1 VPRNDSFNFKFLILS
16 GLASYAP
23 TVNIWLVFLIDLTK
37 WTIPALLITMNSST
51 FQDKYKQL
59 NSEQKQAVDTTEGA
73 LMVIAGPG
81 SGKTQILSMRIANIL
96 LNNDVNPNNILC
108 LTFTNAAAKNMQ
120 DRLAKIIGP
129 TAYDVNICTFH
140 SFGSMIINKHQSKFF
155 EQFGLDAKQAEPIVQ
170 QKVFEEI
177 MNELPVGNTLASKNP
192 DGAWNFLRDIKG
204 RISDLRKGGLSPEG
218 YSKILK
224 VNKPIIDEFQAVLD
238 EFQDILALPLRSN
251 ENKNK
256 FIVGFG
262 EMLEQFQSLIRSQNN
277 FQLYNFFGKD
287 LVEDFALAYQEALAG
302 DKPKTSIIKDILKKY
317 AELDRENNYILKDLK
332 NFDKQLTIC
341 EVYKKYRAKML
352 KLRLY
357 DFDDMIL
364 DVVAKIKSDQELKNQ
379 LLETYQ
385 YVLVDEFQD
394 TSTVQLDLILQ
405 LTDTI
410 ATIGVDPNMMVVG
423 DDDQS
428 IYKFQGASTANLIK
442 FTELYRGCRFITLQ
456 HNYRSSHKIVEN
468 TKKLANNITDRI
480 SRLLPDIDKNPMAH
494 NLRDHSQIHHLRFDS
509 VLEEC
514 LWVVEKCKEL
524 VANGTEPNKIAILSR
539 GHKDLSKII
548 EISSKLGLP
557 TNYEKGNNILLE
569 PKVVQLISMMEYVD
583 SLNNPASKDEKEQL
597 LCEILQY
604 DFWGFTQLQIRTIAT
619 IAMKSKLG
627 WLDTMLKLSEWKE
640 SGTIDLSSK
649 YSEAEK
655 LNLAQKIIIEALAN
669 IEIDFCNE
677 LREIGL
683 FFLDLAKK
691 SLNEPGELIIDR
703 LIGVDSVQSSED
715 TQGEEGNENVE
726 VVSGYQSRYKRV
738 YFDKLLAKVDSQKDL
753 KLLSNLRFLINSIRS
768 FGVGKILTL
777 SEIVATLQI
786 YQSQQDLNL
795 VDNSVF
801 MTTTMSVNLMT
812 AHKSKGLE
820 FDTVFV
826 INCNQSNWVSGNKGQ
841 KVSLLSNLN
850 LAGESDNN
858 DDKMRLFYVA
868 LTRAENHLYLTS
880 SCAADNGEVVNEL
893 SFLQYLHQ
901 DDLTKSETRDLK
913 NEVLE
918 IDLQKKHP
926 ETKLEKQ
933 EYKILEAVLKDYKMP
948 VTHLNNFLDME
959 LKPGS
964 TKRGPAKF
972 LEANLLRFPQTPNS
986 KAAYGT
992 AMHKAMQDFYNQS
1005 LKFKSKPSIEF
1016 LTENFELSLNQQKLI
1031 SSEREKLRV
1040 YGVQN
1045 LTKWFELK
1053 QSMETDFRVEHSFA
1067 TGVKIGEAM
1076 LTGNLDKMI
1085 LDIQERT
1092 ITVVDYKTGKIIQE
1106 WDRYVKDP
1114 KKPPLEVGDLK
1125 ISKEQSY
1132 NNQLLFYKLLVEN
1145 SPEFKNKYQVKTGQ
1159 LEFIDC
1165 SKQATSYDYITI
1177 PTLELDLDHVETQR
1191 LHKIIQAVWKRIM
1204 NLDFSLPKEFD
1215 ESIAGTKEWMDY
1227 LAAEG
1232 E

>member
-1 VPRNDSFNFKFLILS
+1 VRGWVWVLS
-16 GLASYAP
+16 GVASYAS
-23 TVNIWLVFLIDLTK
+23 TNFNTFVILLIWGDLTK
-37 WTIPALLITMNSST
+37 WIIPALLITMNASI
-51 FQDKYKQL
+51 FLDKYKQL
-59 NSEQKQAVDTTEGA
+59 NPEQKQAVDTTEGA
-73 LMVIAGPG
+73 LMVVAGPG

-120 DRLAKIIGP
+120 ERLCKIIGP

-140 SFGSMIINKHQSKFF
+140 SFGSMLINKNQSKFF
-155 EQFGLDAKQAEPIVQ
+155 EQFGLDAKQAEPVVQ

-177 MNELPVGNTLASKNP
+177 MNQLPVGNSLASKNP
-192 DGAWNFLRDIKG
+192 EGSWNFLKDIKN
-204 RISDLRKGGLSPEG
+204 RISDLRKGGLSPDG
-218 YSKILK
+218 YSEILNL
-224 VNKPIIDEFQAVLD
+224 NKPIIDDFQTVLD

-256 FIVGFG
+256 FIVGLG
-262 EMLEQFQSLIRSQNN
+262 ELLVKFQSLIRSQNN
-277 FQLYNFFGKD
+277 NQLYNLFGKD
-287 LVEDFALAYQEALAG
+287 LVESFALAYQEALAG
-302 DKPKTSIIKDILKKY
+302 DKPKTSLIKDILKKY
-317 AELDRENNYILKDLK
+317 TELDRENNYIFKDLK

-341 EVYKKYRAKML
+341 HSYKEYRSKML

-364 DVVAKIKSDQELKNQ
+364 EVVAKIKSDQELKNQ

-385 YVLVDEFQD
+385 YVLVDEYQD
-394 TSTVQLDLILQ
+394 TSGVQLELVVQ

-410 ATIGVDPNMMVVG
+410 AAIGVEPNIMVVG

-428 IYKFQGASTANLIK
+428 IYKFQGASTANLVK
-442 FTELYRGCRFITLQ
+442 FTELYPGCKFITLQ

-480 SRLLPDIDKNPMAH
+480 TKLLPDIDKNPLAH
-494 NLRDHSQIHHLRFDS
+494 NTRIESQIHHLRFDS
-509 VLEEC
+509 MLEES
-514 LWVVEKCKEL
+514 LWTVEKCKEL
-524 VANGTEPNKIAILSR
+524 IAGGVEPSKIAIISR

-548 EISSKLGLP
+548 EISSKLGLA

-569 PKVVQLISMMEYVD
+569 PKINQLIVMMEYID
-583 SLNNPASKDEKEQL
+583 SLNNPVSKDEKEEL

-604 DFWGFTQLQIRTIAT
+604 DFWGFTQLQIRTLAT
-619 IAMKSKLG
+619 IALKSRCG
-627 WLDTMLKLSEWKE
+627 WLDAMLALPEYKNTSRV
-640 SGTIDLSSK
+640 DLSSK
-649 YSEAEK
+649 YGDGEK
-655 LNLAQKIIIEALAN
+655 LQLAQGIIVEALGN
-669 IEIDFCNE
+669 VDLEFCAE

-683 FFLDLAKK
+683 FLLDLAKK

-715 TQGEEGNENVE
+715 THGEEGDENVE
-726 VVSGYQSRYKRV
+726 ETSGYQSRYKRA

-753 KLLSNLRFLINSIRS
+753 KLLSNLRFLINSIRG
-768 FGVGKILTL
+768 FGVGKILPL
-777 SEIVATLQI
+777 SEIVTTLKL
-786 YQSQQDLNL
+786 YQSEQDLNL

-801 MTTTMSVNLMT
+801 MTTTNSINLMT

-841 KVSLLSNLN
+841 KISLLSNLG

-880 SCAADNGEVVNEL
+880 SCASDSGEVVNEL

-901 DDLTKSETRDLK
+901 DDLTKTEVKDLK
-913 NEVLE
+913 NESLE
-918 IDLQKKHP
+918 LDLQKKHP
-926 ETKLEKQ
+926 ETILEKQ
-933 EYKILEAVLKDYKMP
+933 EYKILESVLRDYKMP

-959 LKPGS
+959 YKPGS

-1005 LKFKSKPSIEF
+1005 LKIKTKPGIEF
-1016 LTENFELSLNQQKLI
+1016 LVENFESALNQQKLI
-1031 SSEREKLRV
+1031 TSEREKMRV
-1040 YGVQN
+1040 YGIQN
-1045 LTKWFELK
+1045 LTKWFKLK
-1053 QSMETDFRVEHSFA
+1053 QDMESDFRVEYSFG
-1067 TGVKIGEAM
+1067 TGVKLGDAM

-1085 LDIQERT
+1085 LDTKERT
-1092 ITVVDYKTGKIIQE
+1092 ITVVDYKTGKIIQK
-1106 WDRYVKDP
+1106 WDRYLKTP
-1114 KKPPLEVGDLK
+1114 SNPLLEIGDLK
-1125 ISKEQSY
+1125 IAKEQAYS
-1132 NNQLLFYKLLVEN
+1132 NQLIFYKLLVEN
-1145 SPEFKNKYQVKTGQ
+1145 SPEFKNKYQVKQGV

-1165 SKQATSYDYITI
+1165 SDMATGFDYQEI
-1177 PTLELDLDHVETQR
+1177 PALELQLDDVDTIK
-1191 LHKIIQAVWKRIM
+1191 LSKIIQAVWRRIM
-1204 NLDFSLPKEFD
+1204 SLDFIIPKEF
-1215 ESIAGTKEWMDY
+1215 EASIAGTKEWMEF
-1227 LAAEG
+1227 LAEEG
-1232 E
+1232 K

>member
-1 VPRNDSFNFKFLILS
+1 MNLLKFNEKL
-16 GLASYAP
+16 
-23 TVNIWLVFLIDLTK
+23 D
-37 WTIPALLITMNSST
+37 
-51 FQDKYKQL
+51 QL
-59 NSEQKQAVDTTEGA
+59 NPEQRQAVENTEGA
-73 LMVIAGPG
+73 VMVIAGPG
-81 SGKTQILSMRIANIL
+81 SGKTQILSMRIASIL

-120 DRLAKIIGP
+120 QRLAKIIGP

-155 EQFGLDAKQAEPIVQ
+155 EQFGLDAKQSEPITQ

-177 MNELPVGNTLASKNP
+177 MNELPVGNPLASKNP

-218 YSKILK
+218 YGEVLK

-238 EFQDILALPLRSN
+238 QYQEELALPLRSN
-251 ENKNK
+251 ENKSK
-256 FIVGFG
+256 YIGVFG
-262 EMLEQFQSLIRSQNN
+262 ALLEQFQSLIRSQNN
-277 FQLYNFFGKD
+277 NQIYNLFGKD
-287 LVEDFALAYQEALAG
+287 LVENFALAYQEALVG
-302 DKPKTSIIKDILKKY
+302 DKPKTSLLKDILKKY
-317 AELDRENNYILKDLK
+317 AEVDRENNYILKDLK

-341 EVYKKYRAKML
+341 EVYKKYRSKML

-357 DFDDMIL
+357 DFDDMVL
-364 DVVAKIKSDQELKNQ
+364 DVVAKIKHDQELKNQ

-405 LTDTI
+405 LTDTMAI
-410 ATIGVDPNMMVVG
+410 IGVEPNIMVVG

-468 TKKLANNITDRI
+468 TKQLANNIMDRI

-494 NLRDHSQIHHLRFDS
+494 NQRDQSQIHYLRFDS

-514 LWVVEKCKEL
+514 LWVVEKCNEL
-524 VANGTEPNKIAILSR
+524 VAGGAEPDKIAIISR

-548 EISSKLGLP
+548 EISGKLGLA

-583 SLNNPASKDEKEQL
+583 SLNNPATKDEKEQL

-604 DFWGFTQLQIRTIAT
+604 DFWGFTQLQIRTLAT
-619 IAMKSKLG
+619 IAMKSRLG
-627 WLDTMLKLSEWKE
+627 WLDTMLKLPQWKE
-640 SGTIDLSSK
+640 TGTIDLGSN
-649 YSEAEK
+649 YSEVDK
-655 LNLAQKIIIEALAN
+655 LNLAQGIVSESIAN
-669 IEIDFCNE
+669 IELGFCRE

-715 TQGEEGNENVE
+715 THSEEGDENVE
-726 VVSGYQSRYKRV
+726 EVSGYQSKYKRA

-753 KLLSNLRFLINSIRS
+753 KLLSNLRFLINSIRG
-768 FGVGKILTL
+768 FGAGKILTL
-777 SEIVATLQI
+777 SEIVATLKI
-786 YQSQQDLNL
+786 YLSEQDLNL

-801 MTTTMSVNLMT
+801 MTTTKSVNLMT

-858 DDKMRLFYVA
+858 NDKMRLFYVA

-880 SCAADNGEVVNEL
+880 SSASDSGEVVNEL

-901 DDLTKSETRDLK
+901 DDLTKTEVKDLK
-913 NEVLE
+913 NESLE
-918 IDLQKKHP
+918 LDLQKKHP
-926 ETKLEKQ
+926 ETILEKQ
-933 EYKILEAVLKDYKMP
+933 EYKILEAVLRDYKMA

-959 LKPGS
+959 YKIGN

-972 LEANLLRFPQTPNS
+972 LESNLLRFPQTPNAD
-986 KAAYGT
+986 AAYGT

-1005 LKFKSKPSIEF
+1005 LKLKTKPSIEF
-1016 LTENFELSLNQQKLI
+1016 LIENFESSLNQQKLI
-1031 SSEREKLRV
+1031 STEREKKRV
-1040 YGVQN
+1040 FGIQN

-1053 QSMETDFRVEHSFA
+1053 QEMEELFQTEYSFGN
-1067 TGVKIGEAM
+1067 GVKVGEAT
-1076 LTGNLDKMI
+1076 LSGNLDKVVF
-1085 LDIQERT
+1085 DTTNRT
-1092 ITVVDYKTGKIIQE
+1092 IKVVDYKTGKVLDK
-1106 WDRYVKDP
+1106 WDRYTKDQP
-1114 KKPPLEVGDLK
+1114 KSKLQAGDLK
-1125 ISKEQSY
+1125 TSKQTTHQI
-1132 NNQLLFYKLLVEN
+1132 QLQFYKILIEN
-1145 SPEFKNKYQVKTGQ
+1145 SPEFKNKYIVKTGE
-1159 LEFIDC
+1159 LEFLDC
-1165 SKQATSYDYITI
+1165 SNENYKTI
-1177 PTLELDLDHVETQR
+1177 PTLELDLDHIETQR
-1191 LHKIIQAVWKRIM
+1191 LYKIIQAVWRRIM
-1204 NLDFSLPKEFD
+1204 NLDFSVPKDFED
-1215 ESIAGTKEWMDY
+1215 SIAGTKEWMDY
-1227 LAAEG
+1227 LYNEG
-1232 E
+1232 TEISNKNRLSS